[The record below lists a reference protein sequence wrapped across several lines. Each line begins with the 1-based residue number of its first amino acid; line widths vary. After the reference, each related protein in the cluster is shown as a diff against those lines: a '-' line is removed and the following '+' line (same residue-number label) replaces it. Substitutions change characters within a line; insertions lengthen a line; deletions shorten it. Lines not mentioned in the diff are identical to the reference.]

1 VIRQRIAGDDLSHS
15 AELREQIVIMIEPV
29 VRVAVVQTEHRDGA
43 LVDEPSE
50 MRQPARVADLS
61 RVKRVIVEVDGNL
74 RDTIL

>member
-1 VIRQRIAGDDLSHS
+1 
-15 AELREQIVIMIEPV
+15 MIEPV
-29 VRVAVVQTEHRDGA
+29 VRVAVVQTEHRNGA

-50 MRQPARVADLS
+50 MRQPARVANLS